1 MDEDQYLEYGL
12 LALQIFL
19 GIARA
24 AGLSAEQRLAL
35 YTKTDEGYI
44 EMTSEPLPS
53 VDR

>member
-1 MDEDQYLEYGL
+1 MEEDQYMEYGL
-12 LALQIFL
+12 LALQVFL

-24 AGLSAEQRLAL
+24 AGLDAEQRLAL
-35 YTKTDEGYI
+35 YTQTDEGYL